1 MSPIFKNV
9 IDSIYQVLISE
20 EEKEIT
26 MDSEFYYLVGQV
38 LSYIID
44 KTDLDKKENNEIEVF
59 IYLNDNEEIK
69 ENLKILYDKYYEYL
83 PNNQDVLKKA
93 LKAIYDYDANNKL
106 VNKNIIFS
114 GYLKENLIDYIT
126 TEKKDDLAE

>member
-9 IDSIYQVLISE
+9 IYSIYQVLISKD
-20 EEKEIT
+20 EKELT
-26 MDSEFYYLVGQV
+26 RDSEFYYLVGQV
-38 LSYIID
+38 LNYIID
-44 KTDLDKKENNEIEVF
+44 KTGLDKKENNEIEVF
-59 IYLNDNEEIK
+59 IYLEDNEEIK
-69 ENLKILYDKYYEYL
+69 ENLNILYDKYYEYL
-83 PNNQDVLKKA
+83 PNNQEILKKA